1 MAKIHIT
8 SNFGEALRN
17 RYQKYFRFNNSRY
30 WTQYYKKKLVAKDFS
45 REGLYASLI
54 ARSVG
59 INGRVLDVGSGYGF
73 LAKELVEHE
82 LEVHCVDLFEEMML
96 LARTY
101 LKGANVKLKQTDIL
115 NLPYK
120 KLSFDCISLMSII
133 EHFPY
138 EEVNEDIIPYIKQFI
153 KDSGYLFVH
162 APVRSTCSL
171 LTRIIRKYLVKDLPI
186 WAIDDDGDV
195 THKIW
200 MSYKD
205 YIKLFESHNF
215 RLVNFDF
222 HLKRSNRKPQILADI
237 MSVAEKLFGDTDQT
251 FERSFE
257 EENGRTKFK
266 KLIKSNFSLTSY
278 LLFRKVA

>member
-59 INGRVLDVGSGYGF
+59 INGRVL
-73 LAKELVEHE
+73 
-82 LEVHCVDLFEEMML
+82 EMMI